1 LTPEEDVMSR
11 TWTDETKRLFVA
23 CDLPHAAAVAI
34 SDWQDTELA
43 SHDEVRIAS
52 SVHLTLCFLGDVV
65 ATRVPEIV
73 EALST
78 IPFSRLEFDAAD
90 VLFLPE
96 RGGKRVVALELIDHG
111 GALAALQ
118 ADVSHALAERGLYK
132 PEKRPLLP
140 HVTVARYRRPGPPFS
155 LQNVNVSRFGVDQ
168 MVLYSSLLER
178 AGAVHT
184 PVAVFT
190 AS

>member
-1 LTPEEDVMSR
+1 MSR

-34 SDWQDTELA
+34 GQWQDAELGSRDDVRVAA
-43 SHDEVRIAS
+43 SL
-52 SVHLTLCFLGDVV
+52 HLTLCFLGDMP
-65 ATRVPEIV
+65 AGRVPAIV
-73 EALST
+73 EALTPVS
-78 IPFSRLEFDAAD
+78 FSAFELGVTGAR
-90 VLFLPE
+90 FLPE
-96 RGGKRVVALELIDHG
+96 RGGKRVVALELDDRE

-118 ADVSHALAERGLYK
+118 ADVVHGLAERGLYK
-132 PEKRPLLP
+132 PEKRPFLA
-140 HVTVARYRRPGPPFS
+140 HVTVARFRRPGQPFS
-155 LQNVNVSRFGVDQ
+155 LQNVNIPRFGVDQ

>member
-1 LTPEEDVMSR
+1 MSR
-11 TWTDETKRLFVA
+11 TWTSETKRLFVA
-23 CDLPHAAAVAI
+23 CDLPHEAAAAIDAWQQRELEPRDELRVA
-34 SDWQDTELA
+34 A
-43 SHDEVRIAS
+43 
-52 SVHLTLCFLGDVV
+52 SVHLTLCFLGDVPVERIPDAEATLAEVRFSALELDV
-65 ATRVPEIV
+65 AGPI
-73 EALST
+73 
-78 IPFSRLEFDAAD
+78 
-90 VLFLPE
+90 FLPDHGP
-96 RGGKRVVALELIDHG
+96 RRVVALELVDHG

-118 ADVSHALAERGLYK
+118 DDVAHALAGRRLHK
-132 PEKRPLLP
+132 PEKRPFLP

-155 LQNVNVSRFGVDQ
+155 LQNVNVPRFGVTQ

>member
-1 LTPEEDVMSR
+1 MSR
-11 TWTDETKRLFVA
+11 SWATEVKRLFVA

-34 SDWQDTELA
+34 DEWQRAELEPR
-43 SHDEVRIAS
+43 DELRVAA
-52 SVHLTLCFLGDVV
+52 SVHLTLCFLGDVPVDRVDAV
-65 ATRVPEIV
+65 AETLAAV
-73 EALST
+73 SFS
-78 IPFSRLEFDAAD
+78 PFELDVGD
-90 VLFLPE
+90 VLFLPP
-96 RGGKRVVALELIDHG
+96 RGAKRVVALELVDHG

-118 ADVSHALAERGLYK
+118 GDVARILAEGRLYK
-132 PEKRPLLP
+132 PEKRPFLP

-155 LQNVNVSRFGVDQ
+155 LQNVNVPRFGVRQ